1 MPSQKPGRDEKNKA
15 KIGSSNPDGH
25 ALIASTLRGYY
36 ESIVEEGTPD
46 QILDL
51 LHRLDAAERQSKTG
65 G

>member
-1 MPSQKPGRDEKNKA
+1 MPSQKTGRDVKNKA
-15 KIGSSNPDGH
+15 TSGSSNPDGN

-51 LHRLDAAERQSKTG
+51 LQKLDEAERQSKAG

>member
-1 MPSQKPGRDEKNKA
+1 MPSQKPGRDENPKA
-15 KIGSSNPDGH
+15 KNGSKRPDGH

-51 LHRLDAAERQSKTG
+51 LHRLDEAERQSKAG